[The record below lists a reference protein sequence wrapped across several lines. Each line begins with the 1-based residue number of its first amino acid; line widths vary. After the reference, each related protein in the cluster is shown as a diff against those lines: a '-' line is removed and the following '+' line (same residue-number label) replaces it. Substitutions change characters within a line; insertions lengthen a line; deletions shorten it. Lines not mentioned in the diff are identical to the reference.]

1 VSPLDNDYGTAIILQ
16 GGGALGAYELGVL
29 KALYETR
36 PGFKPAVVTGISIG
50 AITTAVL
57 AGPKAIR
64 SKRSIGSGAKN

>member
-36 PGFKPAVVTGISIG
+36 PGFK
-50 AITTAVL
+50 
-57 AGPKAIR
+57 R
-64 SKRSIGSGAKN
+64 KR